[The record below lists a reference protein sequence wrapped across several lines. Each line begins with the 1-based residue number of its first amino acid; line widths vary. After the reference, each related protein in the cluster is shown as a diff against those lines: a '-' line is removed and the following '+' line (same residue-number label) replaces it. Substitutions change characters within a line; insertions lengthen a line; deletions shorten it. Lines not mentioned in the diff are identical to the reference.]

1 MGLYEPKREQVT
13 RGRRKLHG
21 EEIRDLYSE
30 RNINRRIIKG
40 EISWDAAR
48 MGEMR
53 TSYEILVE

>member
-40 EISWDAAR
+40 EISWDAAQR
-48 MGEMR
+48 
-53 TSYEILVE
+53 